1 LACLKG
7 IPDPERHEKQ
17 DPVPEEI
24 IPDPQPC
31 PYGSAFDNVA
41 GENKT
46 SKNFFKIAF

>member
-17 DPVPEEI
+17 DPDPEEI

-41 GENKT
+41 GEK
-46 SKNFFKIAF
+46 KPRRIFPK